1 MKLGFVSACLPY
13 LPCADGFRI
22 YGSNLIRCLSRQHE
36 IHLVCLLRPDD
47 TEYLGWA
54 NRFCASITSISWK
67 RSRAPMRCANLVSSF
82 LCGKQLHSR
91 KTVQAGLWHSF
102 RQNKW
107 DILHVEGPFMAG
119 LLPNDMPIPRVLSV
133 HDSWTLRCRE
143 ILDCSQDLSEK
154 AYYSMLAFLEPR
166 YERLAYSQYNRC
178 LVVADR
184 DKVALERTLG
194 TSGKVFTLPHGTDL
208 EYFTPATV
216 EKQEQTLV
224 FHGNLG
230 YSPNVEAAVELARS
244 ILPGIRRAVPKA
256 ALRLVGARPAPA
268 VEALGSPD
276 QVTIMANLPDLR
288 HAVRSAEVYACPV
301 RHGSGLK
308 NKILEAMAMQMP
320 VVAYAP
326 AVQGIDCIHGKH
338 LLIADSQESFIRS
351 VVQLFQ
357 DREHAER
364 LGRAAR
370 LLMESQ
376 YSCEARART
385 YEVLCTEVQTEWQ
398 QSHSAGLRKT
408 DKAVDGSMNAYS
420 L

>member
-1 MKLGFVSACLPY
+1 
-13 LPCADGFRI
+13 
-22 YGSNLIRCLSRQHE
+22 
-36 IHLVCLLRPDD
+36 
-47 TEYLGWA
+47 
-54 NRFCASITSISWK
+54 
-67 RSRAPMRCANLVSSF
+67 
-82 LCGKQLHSR
+82 
-91 KTVQAGLWHSF
+91 
-102 RQNKW
+102 
-107 DILHVEGPFMAG
+107 MAG
-119 LLPNDMPIPRVLSV
+119 LLPNEMPIPRLLSV

-143 ILDCSQDLSEK
+143 ILHCSQDFREK

-166 YERLAYSQYNRC
+166 YERLAYSQYDRC

-184 DKVALERTLG
+184 DKVALERTLRA
-194 TSGKVFTLPHGTDL
+194 SGKVCVIPHGIDL

-224 FHGNLG
+224 FHGNLA
-230 YSPNVEAAVELARS
+230 YSPNVEAAVELAGC

-256 ALRLVGARPAPA
+256 TLRLVGADPVLA
-268 VEALGSPD
+268 VEALGSQG

-288 HAVRSAEVYACPV
+288 HAVCSAEVYACPV
-301 RHGSGLK
+301 RHGSGIK

-326 AVQGIDCIHGKH
+326 AVQGINCIHGKH

-357 DREHAER
+357 DRAQAEQ

-376 YSCEARART
+376 YSWEARVRT
-385 YEVLCTEVQTEWQ
+385 YEELCTEVQTEWQ
-398 QSHSAGLRKT
+398 QSHYAGLRKG
-408 DKAVDGSMNAYS
+408 DKADDGSMNAYS
-420 L
+420 H